1 MSPSQ
6 KSSIRVRFAPS
17 PTGHLHI
24 GGLRAA
30 IFNWLFARHHG
41 GTFLLRIEDTDVERS
56 KEEYTDSI
64 LSSLSWA
71 GIDFDEPLVIQSHR
85 LAVHQKLIAQLLA
98 EGKAYYCFCSQE
110 EVEQRWAA
118 AGNDPAFVKYDGKC
132 RLDQSRVGSGDP
144 AAVRFSIPHDVR
156 EIRFDDLIRGT
167 ITVDSDQL
175 DDFII
180 ARSDGHPMYNFV
192 VVVDDADARIS
203 HIIRGEDHI
212 SNTPKQILLYRAFGY
227 SIPFFAHLPM
237 VLGQSGQ
244 RLSKRDA
251 ATSVLDYKHNGYLPE
266 ALCNY
271 LVRLGWAHGD
281 QEIFTREELI
291 NLFSLEAVNKKSAVF
306 DPEKLNWVN
315 STYIKQTTPERL
327 FQIMVRD
334 IDPLL
339 AGRLKGWTDTHV
351 YAALDLY
358 KDRVATLAE
367 MVEKVCVLHDGPT
380 DFNQQDMQQWVTS
393 AAGDHL
399 KEVIETFESLPSF
412 EADLVQATLKELSK
426 KLGIKLV
433 AIAQPLR
440 IALIGNSD
448 GPGVF
453 GLLSVVGKTE
463 TVRRITRL
471 LSQITIQ

>member
-1 MSPSQ
+1 MSPSH

-41 GTFLLRIEDTDVERS
+41 GSFLLRIEDTDIERS

-85 LAVHQKLIAQLLA
+85 LAEHQKLIAQLLL

-118 AGNDPAFVKYDGKC
+118 AGHDPAFVKYDGRC
-132 RLDQSRVGSGDP
+132 RVDQSRVGSGQP
-144 AAVRFSIPHDVR
+144 AAVRFSIPDDVR
-156 EIRFDDLIRGT
+156 EIKFDDLIRGT
-167 ITVDSDQL
+167 ITVDRDQL

-180 ARSDGHPMYNFV
+180 ARSDGYPMYNFV
-192 VVVDDADARIS
+192 VVADDADSRIS

-227 SIPFFAHLPM
+227 NIPFFAHLPM

-281 QEIFTREELI
+281 QEIFTKEELI
-291 NLFSLEAVNKKSAVF
+291 TLFSLDAVNKKSAVF

-315 STYIKQTTPERL
+315 STYIKQTSPERL
-327 FQIMVRD
+327 FQLMVRD

-339 AGRLKGWTDTHV
+339 AGQLKGWTATQV
-351 YAALDLY
+351 YAAVDLY
-358 KDRVATLAE
+358 KDRVATLAD
-367 MVEKVCVLHDGPT
+367 MVAKLCVLHDGPK
-380 DFNQQDMQQWVTS
+380 DFNQHDMEQWVT
-393 AAGDHL
+393 AQTGDHL
-399 KEVIETFESLPSF
+399 KEVITAFEALPSF
-412 EADLVQATLKELSK
+412 DADVVQATLKELSK

-453 GLLSVVGKTE
+453 GLLSVVGRTE
-463 TVRRITRL
+463 AARRIKLL